1 MNKETWDE
9 IQQTILLLASFGMWV
24 MFEHWCYKNSLYAA
38 LPHTGSVR
46 LVLTNL
52 VTGLFTYIYT
62 KSHPSAENGGNGVKA
77 NAKND

>member
-1 MNKETWDE
+1 MEKETWDE
-9 IQQTILLLASFGMWV
+9 LQQTILLVASFGTWII
-24 MFEHWCYKNSLYAA
+24 FEYWCYKNPQYAA

-62 KSHPSAENGGNGVKA
+62 KSQPSGGNG
-77 NAKND
+77 NDKHA